1 MSTLKIVS
9 KNFSKSKQVYV
20 VNLLTSK
27 NSSFIPK
34 LFRFRKKKKDDAS
47 EEDILDPRQCEV
59 NYVKQFQS
67 FQDRKLRL
75 SAENV
80 RKLEKAKNKGKLH
93 EAMLD
98 RREKMKAD
106 RYCK

>member
-1 MSTLKIVS
+1 MSVLNNIFSFLPS
-9 KNFSKSKQVYV
+9 KPKASI
-20 VNLLTSK
+20 LPEDEK
-27 NSSFIPK
+27 NVK
-34 LFRFRKKKKDDAS
+34 N
-47 EEDILDPRQCEV
+47 CEIS
-59 NYVKQFQS
+59 YVKKFQS

-75 SAENV
+75 NPEDSS
-80 RKLEKAKNKGKLH
+80 RLKKAKIDGKLH

>member
-1 MSTLKIVS
+1 MSTFANIPHVHNKPMFFISS
-9 KNFSKSKQVYV
+9 KPKASILPEDEQNV
-20 VNLLTSK
+20 K
-27 NSSFIPK
+27 N
-34 LFRFRKKKKDDAS
+34 
-47 EEDILDPRQCEV
+47 CEIS
-59 NYVKQFQS
+59 YVKKFQS

-75 SAENV
+75 NPEDTN
-80 RKLEKAKNKGKLH
+80 RLKKAKLDGKLH